1 MENNESNSFKI
12 LSLNKS
18 DKKEIIPKT
27 ENIQTSLPEFSNEL
41 DSRKNMDN
49 ITSELNEK
57 VKENKVKRVE
67 FNPIIT
73 VINIQSYKKENI
85 IETNDINNNTYD
97 IIKKCISC
105 NVY

>member
-49 ITSELNEK
+49 IISELNEK

-105 NVY
+105 IVY